1 MEKSG
6 FEMSNNNPAAAIY
19 MPAASHGR
27 SSIIFAVRPD
37 TAE

>member
-6 FEMSNNNPAAAIY
+6 FEMNNNPAAAIY